1 MIPSALLA
9 GFQFVSSVAGSLEAL
24 LSEVPMDSFAL
35 AGSHSFTNNM
45 NMVLGQN
52 DSSVSSSPGGG
63 GMVHPYSLDGGV
75 LLGSQKSYPLLDQI
89 LKIL

>member
-9 GFQFVSSVAGSLEAL
+9 GFQFVSSVAGGLEAL

-52 DSSVSSSPGGG
+52 DSSVSSSLGGG
-63 GMVHPYSLDGGV
+63 GGYTHIVWMGV
-75 LLGSQKSYPLLDQI
+75 CCWVRKSPTLY
-89 LKIL
+89 